1 MDRGFQQT
9 LPRDVKFPFLYRTKK
24 IKSMRTLIQL
34 ALVLLVGILVYN
46 YFYGTS
52 EEKAQSR
59 EVFKKTG
66 QTVGAAWNLLKSEK
80 AKFDAG
86 KYDNALDKLG
96 GAYRAIRERA
106 QYVDEKV
113 LRRLDELETR
123 KSRIEGELDAIEK
136 IEENLQQTPAP
147 TSKRPTRAERNEAE
161 KTATKVAEQ
170 LRRKEALL
178 RSLDS
183 LMRDTDALLKDA
195 QQE

>member
-1 MDRGFQQT
+1 
-9 LPRDVKFPFLYRTKK
+9 
-24 IKSMRTLIQL
+24 
-34 ALVLLVGILVYN
+34 VYN
-46 YFYGTS
+46 YFYGTN
-52 EEKAQSR
+52 EEKAQSK

-66 QTVGAAWNLLKSEK
+66 QTVAAAWNLLKTEK

-86 KYDNALDKLG
+86 KYDNALDKVG
-96 GAYRAIRERA
+96 SAYRAIRERA

-123 KSRIEGELDAIEK
+123 KRRIEGELQAIEQT
-136 IEENLQQTPAP
+136 EQELQQAPQAPAKK
-147 TSKRPTRAERNEAE
+147 TLTRAERKQLEQ
-161 KTATKVAEQ
+161 TAAMAAEQ

-183 LMRDTDALLKDA
+183 LMRDTDALLKEA